1 MLPKN
6 AFYMVLSASILLY
19 MISKRFIVS
28 AKQAEDFIWLF
39 SETSSAFFVRALTM
53 SFNKRYGEDQLS
65 DMQRTILKVNYILGC

>member
-1 MLPKN
+1 
-6 AFYMVLSASILLY
+6 

-53 SFNKRYGEDQLS
+53 SFNKRYGEDQADYLLS